1 MLNYVQPFFLVSIE
15 ISRLIFPYI
24 HNGLIGRSS
33 ESSSDTDSESTSI
46 SSSSDDEKTVSAR
59 KTGNSKHVKNRP
71 PRNLGIPPPVL
82 FHISF
87 LVHNLCMFLSMPFR
101 LM

>member
-1 MLNYVQPFFLVSIE
+1 MLNYVQPFFLVSVE
-15 ISRLIFPYI
+15 LSWLIFPYI
-24 HNGLIGRSS
+24 PNGLIGRSS

-59 KTGNSKHVKNRP
+59 KTGNSKYVEKRP
-71 PRNLGIPPPVL
+71 PTNLGMPQPVL